1 MQVENA
7 TKTLEIQEETPA
19 YEIQTP
25 EPPKVCYL
33 KCPLCMGPFMEE
45 MTTRCGHIFCKI
57 CIKVTLKARRICP
70 TCGKKATPRGL
81 IRVFLPSSDEGM
93 TLIYNLVYY

>member
-1 MQVENA
+1 
-7 TKTLEIQEETPA
+7 
-19 YEIQTP
+19 
-25 EPPKVCYL
+25 
-33 KCPLCMGPFMEE
+33 MGPFTEE

-57 CIKVTLKARRICP
+57 CIKVALRAQRICP

-81 IRVFLPSSDEGM
+81 VRVFLESRAEGM